1 MEPITFVIFM
11 VLAVAAQA
19 GLTILAIEE
28 GRWHYALGLFGGGC
42 AFVQLALLYVSR

>member
-1 MEPITFVIFM
+1 MNISFFVILM
-11 VLAVAAQA
+11 LVAALAQA

-42 AFVQLALLYVSR
+42 AFVQLALLYMSR